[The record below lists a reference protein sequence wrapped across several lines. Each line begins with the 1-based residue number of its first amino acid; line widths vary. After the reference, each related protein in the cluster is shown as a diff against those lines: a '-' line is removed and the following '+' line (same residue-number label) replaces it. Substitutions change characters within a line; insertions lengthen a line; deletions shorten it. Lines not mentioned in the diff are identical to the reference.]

1 MYIIE
6 PAALPAV
13 RCTRRP
19 RGGEGRCDGIQF
31 AGCATVTVRLNND
44 SRNARGEAVTVHRFW
59 LCAVHDTGHVTPALS
74 SDFHQIR
81 GGAILRMDYNPL
93 LRGSWSGKRA
103 NTSLSLWIILRSDD
117 LDVFR
122 QRCSERSAAMAL
134 DENTRT
140 QLEAAA
146 FRRLLEHLRSHTEVQ
161 NIDMMNLA
169 GFCRNCLSNWMKE
182 AADSRGIPM
191 TKDESREAVYGMPFD
206 EWKAKYQKEATP
218 EQKATFEKASH
229 KH

>member
-1 MYIIE
+1 M
-6 PAALPAV
+6 
-13 RCTRRP
+13 T
-19 RGGEGRCDGIQF
+19 
-31 AGCATVTVRLNND
+31 
-44 SRNARGEAVTVHRFW
+44 
-59 LCAVHDTGHVTPALS
+59 
-74 SDFHQIR
+74 
-81 GGAILRMDYNPL
+81 
-93 LRGSWSGKRA
+93 
-103 NTSLSLWIILRSDD
+103 
-117 LDVFR
+117 
-122 QRCSERSAAMAL
+122 L

-146 FRRLLEHLRSHTEVQ
+146 FRRLVEHLRSHTEVQ

>member
-1 MYIIE
+1 M
-6 PAALPAV
+6 
-13 RCTRRP
+13 T
-19 RGGEGRCDGIQF
+19 
-31 AGCATVTVRLNND
+31 
-44 SRNARGEAVTVHRFW
+44 
-59 LCAVHDTGHVTPALS
+59 
-74 SDFHQIR
+74 
-81 GGAILRMDYNPL
+81 
-93 LRGSWSGKRA
+93 
-103 NTSLSLWIILRSDD
+103 
-117 LDVFR
+117 
-122 QRCSERSAAMAL
+122 L

-146 FRRLLEHLRSHTEVQ
+146 FRRLVEHLRSHTEVQ

-182 AADSRGIPM
+182 AADSRGVPM

-206 EWKAKYQKEATP
+206 EWKAKHQKEATP